1 MKLLQTPKKV
11 SKLEAELIKLSKFM
25 FVLVK
30 FCQFHAVQ
38 I

>member
-1 MKLLQTPKKV
+1 MILSQATKKA

-25 FVLVK
+25 FVLVE

>member
-1 MKLLQTPKKV
+1 MKLLQTLKKV

-25 FVLVK
+25 FVSVQ
-30 FCQFHAVQ
+30 FCQFPAVQ

>member
-25 FVLVK
+25 FVLVQ
-30 FCQFHAVQ
+30 FCQFYAVQ